1 MKNVSEES
9 SAPGKCRAL
18 IVGERYRK
26 TTGAALE
33 DLGFHVIYM
42 PDNPNVDTR
51 VAGHADLSVLRTGER
66 EIFLA
71 PHLKGTEFEA
81 SVRDIG
87 YDIIFPEITQ
97 GKEYPLDADF
107 NIVFLG
113 NNMLCGRKNRL
124 AERLSSSHGFKRI
137 AISQGYAR
145 CSTCIVSENALITA
159 DSGIENAART
169 LGYDVLKI
177 HPGFFRLPG
186 FDYGFIGGSSFLLD
200 GKLYFTGSISSH
212 ADKNVILSFLTHHNT
227 APVFLSSERAEDIG
241 TVIVL

>member
-1 MKNVSEES
+1 MSRFSEKS
-9 SAPGKCRAL
+9 SATGKCRAL

-42 PDNPNVDTR
+42 PDNPNVDSR
-51 VAGHADLSVLRTGER
+51 VAGHADLSVLRTGES

-71 PHLKGTEFEA
+71 PHLKGTEFET
-81 SVRDIG
+81 SIRNIG
-87 YDIIFPEITQ
+87 YDIIFPEIPQ

-124 AERLSSSHGFKRI
+124 ADRLSASHGFDRI

-145 CSTCIVSENALITA
+145 CSTCIVSEKALITA
-159 DSGIENAART
+159 DSSIESAALA

-177 HPGFFRLPG
+177 HPGFFKLPG
-186 FDYGFIGGSSFLLD
+186 FDYGFIGGSSFLID
-200 GKLYFTGSISSH
+200 RKLYFTGSISSH
-212 ADKNVILSFLTHHNT
+212 EDKESFLNFLFRHN
-227 APVFLSSERAEDIG
+227 AEPVFLSSEPAEDIG
-241 TVIVL
+241 TAIIL

>member
-1 MKNVSEES
+1 MRNVSEKS
-9 SAPGKCRAL
+9 SAHGKYRAL
-18 IVGERYRK
+18 IVGERYRE

-33 DLGFHVIYM
+33 ALGFYVIYM
-42 PDNPNVDTR
+42 PDNPNVDSR
-51 VAGHADLSVLRTGER
+51 LAGHADLSVLRTGER
-66 EIFLA
+66 ELFLA
-71 PHLKGTEFEA
+71 PYLKKTEFEA

-87 YDIIFPEITQ
+87 YNVIYPEITQ

-113 NNMLCGRKNRL
+113 NTMLCGRKNRL
-124 AERLSSSHGFKRI
+124 AEQISINRGLEKI
-137 AISQGYAR
+137 AISQGYAK
-145 CSTCIVSENALITA
+145 CSTCIVSENALVTA
-159 DSGIENAART
+159 DSTIENAALA

-200 GKLYFTGSISSH
+200 GKLYFTGSINSH
-212 ADKNVILSFLTHHNT
+212 ADEDAILSFLTRHNT

-241 TVIVL
+241 TIIVL

>member
-1 MKNVSEES
+1 MSRFSDKSSEH
-9 SAPGKCRAL
+9 GKCGAL

-42 PDNPNVDTR
+42 PDNPNVDSR
-51 VAGHADLSVLRTGER
+51 VAGHADLSVLRTGES

-71 PHLKGTEFEA
+71 PHLKGTEFET
-81 SVRDIG
+81 SIRNIG
-87 YDIIFPEITQ
+87 YDIIFPKITQ

-124 AERLSSSHGFKRI
+124 ADCLSATHGFDKT

-159 DSGIENAART
+159 DSSIESAALA

-177 HPGFFRLPG
+177 NPGFFNLPG
-186 FDYGFIGGSSFLLD
+186 FDYGFIGGSSFLID
-200 GKLYFTGSISSH
+200 GNLYFTGSINSH
-212 ADKNVILSFLTHHNT
+212 EDKDSILSFLIQHNA
-227 APVFLSSERAEDIG
+227 APVFLSSDRAEDIG
-241 TVIVL
+241 TAIIL

>member
-1 MKNVSEES
+1 MRNVSEES

-71 PHLKGTEFEA
+71 PHLQGTRFEA

-87 YDIIFPEITQ
+87 YDVIFPEIAQ
-97 GKEYPLDADF
+97 SKEYPLDADF

-124 AERLSSSHGFKRI
+124 ADCLSASRGFDRI

-145 CSTCIVSENALITA
+145 CSTCIVSKNALITA
-159 DSGIENAART
+159 DSSIENAARA

-200 GKLYFTGSISSH
+200 GKLYFTGSINHYVHEDS
-212 ADKNVILSFLTHHNT
+212 ILRFLIRHNT
-227 APVFLSSERAEDIG
+227 APVFLSSDRAEDIG
-241 TVIVL
+241 TAIVL